1 MKKTYFISAIAGF
14 AALGTGTVY
23 AHEVS
28 QPAEGSE
35 MHWIDHLNDP
45 KPDQAARPRGAEGPI
60 RGESVTQYCDP
71 ALAPYYTTLGFGEND
86 GNYTCPPQTMR
97 EGGMHM
103 GK

>member
-1 MKKTYFISAIAGF
+1 MKKTFISAIALF

-28 QPAEGSE
+28 QPNEGTE

-45 KPDQAARPRGAEGPI
+45 KPDQAARARGAEGPI
-60 RGESVTQYCDP
+60 RGESATRYCDP
-71 ALAPYYTTLGFGEND
+71 AFVPYYSSLGFGEND
-86 GNYTCPPQTMR
+86 GNFACPLQTMR